1 MAGIAAEVLPKIALN
16 WAMIKA
22 APEQG
27 RAVLG
32 KPATANTNLALAI
45 RAINTLA
52 PAPVTP
58 AAPALLAAA
67 NILLAPAPLVMSGTA
82 VAVRNKFS
90 TELKVICII
99 ATARWSALRLAVWAS
114 MLR

>member
-1 MAGIAAEVLPKIALN
+1 
-16 WAMIKA
+16 MIKA
-22 APEQG
+22 AQALERVG
-27 RAVLG
+27 AVKL
-32 KPATANTNLALAI
+32 ATANINLALAI

-58 AAPALLAAA
+58 AAPALPVAA